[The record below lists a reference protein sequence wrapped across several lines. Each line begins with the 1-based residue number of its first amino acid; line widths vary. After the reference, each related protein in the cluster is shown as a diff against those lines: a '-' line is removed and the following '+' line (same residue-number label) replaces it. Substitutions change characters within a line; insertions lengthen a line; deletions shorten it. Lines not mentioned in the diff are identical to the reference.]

1 MSYSQQNTDLIEKA
15 RQASLADFFT
25 QNGFETELSRNELHV
40 KGYGGL
46 YVNTETN
53 EWYCFSQAD
62 KHGGRNA
69 INCLTDIIGMDF
81 KSAVEAL
88 SGANMTYLDYR
99 KAVLKLPQ
107 AKKMVLPERADN
119 IRKVFAYLC
128 QTRMLDSKIIS
139 DLAHEGLLYQ
149 DKRGNAVFLHRDE
162 NGNSIGAEIQG
173 TNSKKRYKGVAPGT
187 SDSLFSV
194 TIGTPTK
201 AYVFE
206 SAIDLLSF
214 RQLANQQKI
223 QNSILVSMAGLK
235 PNSLKKLSE
244 RGLQLFACVDN
255 DEAGRNFIS
264 NNNLT
269 QRNLNL
275 LVTQL
280 STIGEDG
287 ITSRDGIYAKAAELK
302 KSVEDKTEELNI
314 LSEEAPNLKNDIAQ
328 IRFYFGNVQNRRR
341 LDAMG
346 QVKLA
351 AAKEIVQKHGIR
363 SESDVAAL
371 EERLKLLPSYIK
383 TVQNKIADEQT
394 KLKRINQLADIYEKV
409 VEGNYIDNLIRE
421 QKEQERTRTEELL
434 RQKKG

>member
-173 TNSKKRYKGVAPGT
+173 TNSEKRYKGVAPGT

-223 QNSILVSMAGLK
+223 QNSVLVSMAGLK
-235 PNSLKKLSE
+235 PNSLKTLSE

-269 QRNLNL
+269 QRNH
-275 LVTQL
+275 
-280 STIGEDG
+280 I
-287 ITSRDGIYAKAAELK
+287 LK
-302 KSVEDKTEELNI
+302 E
-314 LSEEAPNLKNDIAQ
+314 
-328 IRFYFGNVQNRRR
+328 FG
-341 LDAMG
+341 
-346 QVKLA
+346 VK
-351 AAKEIVQKHGIR
+351 
-363 SESDVAAL
+363 DF
-371 EERLKLLPSYIK
+371 
-383 TVQNKIADEQT
+383 N
-394 KLKRINQLADIYEKV
+394 
-409 VEGNYIDNLIRE
+409 
-421 QKEQERTRTEELL
+421 ELL
-434 RQKKG
+434 QKIKQMQHKVDKAPPKPKHTRH